1 MFLSEKQF
9 AVILEGVR
17 YFSFD
22 KALNRVCDS
31 KIENMGKTC
40 SALFTMQILKVDYR
54 RLPSFKSGK
63 GPCRSLKGEVQI
75 AIDVKLKFRFICL
88 QIDTVMLP
96 KMEFP

>member
-40 SALFTMQILKVDYR
+40 SALFTMQIKLITGVYLPLKAGKAHADPLKV
-54 RLPSFKSGK
+54 KSK
-63 GPCRSLKGEVQI
+63 SLS
-75 AIDVKLKFRFICL
+75 
-88 QIDTVMLP
+88 M
-96 KMEFP
+96 

>member
-9 AVILEGVR
+9 VVILEGVR

-40 SALFTMQILKVDYR
+40 SALFTMQIKLITWAYLPLKAGKARGDPLKV
-54 RLPSFKSGK
+54 KSK
-63 GPCRSLKGEVQI
+63 SLS
-75 AIDVKLKFRFICL
+75 
-88 QIDTVMLP
+88 M
-96 KMEFP
+96 